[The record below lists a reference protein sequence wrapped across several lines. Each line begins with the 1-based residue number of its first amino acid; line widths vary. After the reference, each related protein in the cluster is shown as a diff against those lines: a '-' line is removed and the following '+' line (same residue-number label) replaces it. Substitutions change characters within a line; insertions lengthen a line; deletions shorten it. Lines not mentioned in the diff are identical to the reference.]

1 VAKAQKRFSHGV
13 TFLATLT
20 WARNED
26 NAWGSAGSNYFNTFA
41 GSTPASAVQNVYDLG
56 AEWGLASSN
65 VPVRVTMGWTYQLPF
80 GKGARFLNH
89 NAALNYVVGGWAV
102 NGLAII
108 QSGFPLFI
116 YQTNQNS
123 VIGTGEQRPNATGTS
138 PAMSGSPEDKL
149 NSYINAAAFSAAP
162 AFSFGNLSR
171 NIGYRGPG
179 EGNFDLSVFKTVAV
193 KERFKAE
200 FRAEA
205 LNALNTPLFSNPN
218 TLFGSSNFGK
228 LVYQT
233 NTPRELQL
241 GLRFK
246 F

>member
-1 VAKAQKRFSHGV
+1 HGTV
-13 TFLATLT
+13 L
-20 WARNED
+20 D
-26 NAWGSAGSNYFNTFA
+26 Y
-41 GSTPASAVQNVYDLG
+41 
-56 AEWGLASSN
+56 
-65 VPVRVTMGWTYQLPF
+65 
-80 GKGARFLNH
+80 
-89 NAALNYVVGGWAV
+89 AAGGWSV
-102 NGLAII
+102 NGLTIV
-108 QSGFPLFI
+108 QNGFPLFV

-123 VIGTGEQRPNATGTS
+123 VIGTGEQRPNATGVS
-138 PAMSGSPEDKL
+138 PVLSGGPEERL
-149 NSYINAAAFSAAP
+149 NQYINPSAFSLAP
-162 AFSFGNLSR
+162 AFAFGNLSR

-179 EGNFDLSVFKTVAV
+179 QANFDLSLFKTFTVH
-193 KERFKAE
+193 ERFKAE

-205 LNALNTPLFSNPN
+205 LNAFNTPLFANPN